1 MCVVS
6 CLMNGNFN
14 IVKVDSKGR
23 IIVPFHIR
31 DYLGLR
37 EGTEMLV
44 INNEKRELR
53 ILPLLENATEISV
66 LMEDTP
72 GALVSVMETVS
83 KNSVDIITS
92 LSKTLEKV
100 RTAQWDAIVDVSKCK
115 DIKKL
120 ENELRQIKIA
130 KKCKIGKSII

>member
-1 MCVVS
+1 
-6 CLMNGNFN
+6 MNGNFN

-53 ILPLLENATEISV
+53 ILPLLENASEVSV
-66 LMEDTP
+66 IMDDVP
-72 GALVSVMETVS
+72 GALSAVLEVVS

-92 LSKTLEKV
+92 LSKTLEKGK
-100 RTAQWDAIVDVSKCK
+100 TAQWEAIIDIAKCK

-120 ENELRQIKIA
+120 ESELRQIKVVRKA
-130 KKCKIGKSII
+130 KVGKTP

>member
-1 MCVVS
+1 
-6 CLMNGNFN
+6 MNGNFN
-14 IVKVDSKGR
+14 VVKVDSKGR

-53 ILPLLENATEISV
+53 ILPLLENASEISV
-66 LMEDTP
+66 TIDDVP
-72 GALVSVMETVS
+72 GALSSVLEVVS
-83 KNSVDIITS
+83 KSSVDIITS
-92 LSKTLEKV
+92 LSKTLEKGK
-100 RTAQWDAIVDVSKCK
+100 TAQWEAIVDIEKCK

-120 ENELRQIKIA
+120 ETELRQLKAVRKA
-130 KKCKIGKSII
+130 KVGKTV